1 MNILLIL
8 LVLVLIYHFWDKS
21 LIKKRID
28 GELKFQS
35 WSNAYNHALKLNRE
49 KLLTEEQRKALIEL
63 DEETKNKYESEVPAE
78 EGLFKVDLNKL
89 NFK

>member
-1 MNILLIL
+1 MNILVIL

-21 LIKKRID
+21 LIKKKID
-28 GELKFQS
+28 GELKFRS

-49 KLLTEEQRKALIEL
+49 KLLSEEQRKALIEL
-63 DEETKNKYESEVPAE
+63 DGETKKKYESEVPTE
-78 EGLFKVDLNKL
+78 EGLFKVDFNKL